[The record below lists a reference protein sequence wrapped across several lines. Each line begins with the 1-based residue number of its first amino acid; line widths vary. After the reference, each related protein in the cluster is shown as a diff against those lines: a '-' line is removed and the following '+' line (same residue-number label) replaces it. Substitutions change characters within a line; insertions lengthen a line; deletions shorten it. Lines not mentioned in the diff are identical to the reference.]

1 MEISAILSASITCII
16 QTTVCALTTELVL
29 IHSPCKH
36 QVLSIITWNSMLS
49 QFLFPPSILNRSIA
63 PSFMYFFAQLSN
75 YSVRCGAEFP
85 ADICSIRFKALYFQV
100 ISDGRQYNFHL
111 PRNLLPELLSET
123 GTFSLSSSSSSS
135 FVWYSSPCWDHRD
148 HDARPAPPPARG
160 QDPPGFS
167 LRSWKIYLPKLRTVF
182 NFKITCYESSTL
194 DFVAPFR
201 CLNAW
206 RHSFGESV
214 LMFEST

>member
-1 MEISAILSASITCII
+1 
-16 QTTVCALTTELVL
+16 
-29 IHSPCKH
+29 
-36 QVLSIITWNSMLS
+36 MLS

-148 HDARPAPPPARG
+148 HDAPPAPPPPRG

-206 RHSFGESV
+206 RHIPLENRFWCLRVPKSIARGEPSPPFPALPSITAGGNLDWV
-214 LMFEST
+214 PDLEGQF